1 MNKGTTYCIGLGV
14 LIIVLF
20 ILNLVMGSI
29 RIPAS
34 DVFSILLGDETAKP
48 SWRFIILESRLPQA
62 ITAMLCGGALA
73 VSGLMLQTAFRNPLA
88 GPSIFRINSG
98 AGLGVA
104 LVMLLLG
111 GSISAGSVSIS
122 GFVAI
127 LVAAF
132 IGAMAVMAV
141 IFFFSSIVRNNVM
154 LLIIGIMIGY
164 ISNSAISLLNF
175 FATDEGVK
183 SYMVWGMGSFGGVS
197 MKTMPVFASITILA
211 LVGALLLIKPLNALM
226 LGDRYAENLGINIL
240 RTRNWLLIVTGI
252 LTAITTAFCGPVAF
266 IGLAVPHIA
275 RLLLTTD
282 NHRVLLPATIL
293 CGAVVAL
300 VCNIICFLPGENGVI
315 PLNAVTPIMGAPK
328 AGNKVLLLFFAVCL
342 DGTDQGIVLLWCLGG
357 YTETVVIETVEVRG
371 VTNQDTVLFYEPVL
385 QFQTGGPVDVRQ
397 HIVRLGVH
405 HHQSLYL

>member
-1 MNKGTTYCIGLGV
+1 MSKGVSYCLGLGL
-14 LIIVLF
+14 LIVILF

-29 RIPAS
+29 RIPIS
-34 DVFSILLGDETAKP
+34 DVFSILLGDESEKA

-62 ITAMLCGGALA
+62 ITAVLCGGALA

-88 GPSIFRINSG
+88 GPSIFGVNSG

-127 LVAAF
+127 LIAAF
-132 IGAMAVMAV
+132 IGAMAVMAI

-197 MKTMPVFASITILA
+197 MKTMPVFASVSI
-211 LVGALLLIKPLNALM
+211 VGLIGTLLLIKPLNALM
-226 LGDRYAENLGINIL
+226 LGDRYAENLGIDIL
-240 RTRNWLLIVTGI
+240 RTRNWLLIVTGL

-275 RLLLTTD
+275 RLILTTD

-293 CGAVVAL
+293 CGAVIAL
-300 VCNIICFLPGENGVI
+300 ICNLICFLPGENGVI
-315 PLNAVTPIMGAPK
+315 PLNAVTPIMGAP
-328 AGNKVLLLFFAVCL
+328 
-342 DGTDQGIVLLWCLGG
+342 
-357 YTETVVIETVEVRG
+357 VIIYVIAKK
-371 VTNQDTVLFYEPVL
+371 
-385 QFQTGGPVDVRQ
+385 
-397 HIVRLGVH
+397 H
-405 HHQSLYL
+405 

>member
-1 MNKGTTYCIGLGV
+1 MNKGTVYCVGLGLLMV
-14 LIIVLF
+14 VLF
-20 ILNLVMGSI
+20 ALNLVMGSI
-29 RIPAS
+29 KIPVT
-34 DVFSILLGDETAKP
+34 DVVQILMGDETAKP

-88 GPSIFRINSG
+88 GPSIFGINSG

-197 MKTMPVFASITILA
+197 MKTMPVFAIITIAGLI
-211 LVGALLLIKPLNALM
+211 GSLLLIKPLNALL

-240 RTRNWLLIVTGI
+240 HTRNWLLIVTGI

-300 VCNIICFLPGENGVI
+300 ICNIICFLPGESGVI
-315 PLNAVTPIMGAPK
+315 PLNAVTPIMGAP
-328 AGNKVLLLFFAVCL
+328 
-342 DGTDQGIVLLWCLGG
+342 
-357 YTETVVIETVEVRG
+357 VIIYVITKGRK
-371 VTNQDTVLFYEPVL
+371 
-385 QFQTGGPVDVRQ
+385 
-397 HIVRLGVH
+397 
-405 HHQSLYL
+405 

>member
-1 MNKGTTYCIGLGV
+1 MNKGTFYCIGLGL
-14 LIIVLF
+14 LIVVLF
-20 ILNLVMGSI
+20 ALNLVMGSI
-29 RIPAS
+29 KIPVT
-34 DVFSILLGDETAKP
+34 DVVQILLGDETAKP

-88 GPSIFRINSG
+88 GPSIFGINSG

-127 LVAAF
+127 LIAAF

-183 SYMVWGMGSFGGVS
+183 SYMVWGMGSFGSVS
-197 MKTMPVFASITILA
+197 MKTMPVFATITIVGLI
-211 LVGALLLIKPLNALM
+211 GALLLIKPLNALM

-293 CGAVVAL
+293 CGAIVAL

-315 PLNAVTPIMGAPK
+315 PLNAVTPIMGAP
-328 AGNKVLLLFFAVCL
+328 
-342 DGTDQGIVLLWCLGG
+342 
-357 YTETVVIETVEVRG
+357 VIIYVITKGRK
-371 VTNQDTVLFYEPVL
+371 
-385 QFQTGGPVDVRQ
+385 
-397 HIVRLGVH
+397 
-405 HHQSLYL
+405 